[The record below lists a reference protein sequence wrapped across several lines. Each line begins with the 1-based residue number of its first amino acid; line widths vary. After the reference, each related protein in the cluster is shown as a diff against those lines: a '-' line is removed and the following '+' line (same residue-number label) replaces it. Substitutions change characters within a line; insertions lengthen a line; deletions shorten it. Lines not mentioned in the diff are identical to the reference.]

1 MHESAAKTTGTGCQL
16 ALQSVERVGA
26 SLNRLCTASD
36 RDCAHRGSGASR
48 AKRQPLEAITTGS
61 PRDWASTT
69 RSGRRSW
76 SSVPH
81 RVVDALARF
90 ARGPYGRPER
100 PKRSRARAR
109 RRAVTHQPGQ
119 ARRHRGRP
127 DGMRLRARPLRRLR
141 RHRRSPA
148 LLVARTCVLR
158 AKQQSMERG
167 FGAIAPRRERSSA
180 RRVSSLLLLVRCG
193 RLRHTG
199 GHARIRQVAGAR
211 RRRCPVWRWRTGRRE
226 ARAGRAARCPVASPS
241 GTRALAAEHRTELVG
256 GAWRRAR
263 RRWGAV
269 SGYGRVLRLLN
280 IPGGDGHAGGA
291 SGVHSR
297 DHRG

>member
-1 MHESAAKTTGTGCQL
+1 MSK
-16 ALQSVERVGA
+16 
-26 SLNRLCTASD
+26 D
-36 RDCAHRGSGASR
+36 RARC
-48 AKRQPLEAITTGS
+48 
-61 PRDWASTT
+61 
-69 RSGRRSW
+69 RSGRR
-76 SSVPH
+76 
-81 RVVDALARF
+81 
-90 ARGPYGRPER
+90 
-100 PKRSRARAR
+100 
-109 RRAVTHQPGQ
+109 
-119 ARRHRGRP
+119 
-127 DGMRLRARPLRRLR
+127 
-141 RHRRSPA
+141 RSPA
-148 LLVARTCVLR
+148 GLGIRASRGPRDALWWLGAANAHAEDIPRALRQGHDVAHR

-263 RRWGAV
+263 RRWGGGV
-269 SGYGRVLRLLN
+269 GLWSGSQVAQHPRR
-280 IPGGDGHAGGA
+280 
-291 SGVHSR
+291 
-297 DHRG
+297 

>member
-1 MHESAAKTTGTGCQL
+1 MAAAL
-16 ALQSVERVGA
+16 ARTDDRLRRGA
-26 SLNRLCTASD
+26 IVRRLGLRLSLRA
-36 RDCAHRGSGASR
+36 RGSGAARPASR
-48 AKRQPLEAITTGS
+48 GGS
-61 PRDWASTT
+61 DPRLVRD
-69 RSGRRSW
+69 G
-76 SSVPH
+76 V
-81 RVVDALARF
+81 
-90 ARGPYGRPER
+90 
-100 PKRSRARAR
+100 
-109 RRAVTHQPGQ
+109 RRAVASWPPLCS
-119 ARRHRGRP
+119 ACWHRP
-127 DGMRLRARPLRRLR
+127 P
-141 RHRRSPA
+141 
-148 LLVARTCVLR
+148 V
-158 AKQQSMERG
+158 
-167 FGAIAPRRERSSA
+167 IAWCRERSSA

-291 SGVHSR
+291 FSR